1 MINLYTHSCIVGSL
15 AHGLRTLI
23 VEAKVVVSLNIDD
36 FTSGLQASC
45 SVTVFMASAY
55 ISCVF

>member
-1 MINLYTHSCIVGSL
+1 MGSL
-15 AHGLRTLI
+15 AHGLHTLTVEVHTLT

-55 ISCVF
+55 IIFVF